1 MLRILYY
8 NYCVKRKKYFENKDN
23 RGEIKYEKKRVLL
36 FELMILIF
44 SCNNKINADSN
55 KDKNNNDGIYAT
67 VPG

>member
-1 MLRILYY
+1 M
-8 NYCVKRKKYFENKDN
+8 KKK
-23 RGEIKYEKKRVLL
+23 IVLL